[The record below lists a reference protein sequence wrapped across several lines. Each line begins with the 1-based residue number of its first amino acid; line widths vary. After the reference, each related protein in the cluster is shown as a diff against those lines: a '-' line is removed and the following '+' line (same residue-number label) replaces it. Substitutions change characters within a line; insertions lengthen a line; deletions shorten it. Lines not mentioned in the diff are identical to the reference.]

1 MGKLKGITVILH
13 EKREIGRDGFNN
25 PVFKEEPVEVKNV
38 LVAPA
43 TSDDIVTSTDIY
55 GKKAVY
61 TLAIPKGD
69 DHDWENA
76 TVEFFN
82 QKFRTFGKP
91 LKGIDELIPLQWNM
105 KVQVELYG

>member
-13 EKREIGRDGFNN
+13 ERREIGRDGFNN

-76 TVEFFN
+76 IVEFFN
-82 QKFRTFGKP
+82 QRFRTFGKP